1 METEKDPFEAV
12 RAMMHENLDKVGSAT
27 QSYLDIFEKTMRG
40 LPGANQEQIG
50 TFKAYIERQ
59 VAANR
64 DFGEKL
70 LRAKDFQE
78 AFRIQVEYFQ
88 SQLKGA
94 ALDATQIG
102 AKMAGSFNTFIP
114 LSNYL
119 RERIPEPNIA

>member
-1 METEKDPFEAV
+1 
-12 RAMMHENLDKVGSAT
+12 VGTAT
-27 QSYLDIFEKTMRG
+27 QSYLDMVVRTMRAF
-40 LPGANQEQIG
+40 PGANQEQIS
-50 TFKAYIERQ
+50 TFKEYIERQ

-88 SQLKGA
+88 AQLKGA
-94 ALDATQIG
+94 TLDAAPIG

-119 RERIPEPNIA
+119 GERIPEPNIA